1 MPYYYFQ
8 AGSAGRANGTR
19 AGAALQI
26 GEIGG
31 MVFLDID
38 GDGIYSGAD
47 TLLTNKLLNLYV
59 MSGGSYVFFTGTMTS
74 SVGSYTFPDL

>member
-19 AGAALQI
+19 VGASLQI
-26 GEIGG
+26 GEIQGLA
-31 MVFLDID
+31 FIDTD

-47 TLLTNKLLNLYV
+47 TPITNKTMNLYLL
-59 MSGGSYVFFTGTMTS
+59 SGGTYIFLAETTTNASGR
-74 SVGSYTFPDL
+74 YTFSDL